1 MCETKGEKEG
11 EKQVNWKIRMGEK
24 SREHKNEKEM
34 KNEKGIKKSLPDYIR
49 K

>member
-1 MCETKGEKEG
+1 M
-11 EKQVNWKIRMGEK
+11 RRK
-24 SREHKNEKEM
+24 SKNEKDIKMRRESKNEKKM